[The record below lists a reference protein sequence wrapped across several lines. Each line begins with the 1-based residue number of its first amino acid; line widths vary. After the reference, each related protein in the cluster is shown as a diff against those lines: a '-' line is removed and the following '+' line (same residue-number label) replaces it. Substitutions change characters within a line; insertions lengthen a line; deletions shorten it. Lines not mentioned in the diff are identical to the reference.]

1 MKKFLFF
8 LLFFAF
14 IPLSF
19 AQDNIQ
25 NVLKIQSYTFD
36 QEKQV
41 FVLQQYWS
49 AVVYKKD
56 IILTNAHVIL
66 DEETQKPIWN
76 YRVCKTTDFKKSPDC
91 TLTAQLLYYDVKND
105 LAALKISQQSQSV
118 TLSQKDLKITDGVK
132 VLGYPGNGGS
142 TITYTEWKVS
152 WYEDDL
158 YKVDANIDA
167 GNSGGWV
174 FDQND
179 HLVWMSVSVRV
190 WYSTLGYIIP
200 LETIKKFY
208 DKKTKNIVEV
218 KQVSDRKFSQF
229 VNTQKVIAAGKIFS
243 NPFFE
248 IKDYKKYKLSFH
260 EYLINQKNEYFV
272 TSFYD
277 SSKSTSFY
285 VYNQHTS
292 GNTWSLLDN
301 IYHENT
307 KSERSEEWFEKITGK
322 KQKIQWKNGYIF
334 YSYYDDGSVYAQV
347 AYEQTVNDYL
357 IFSIY
362 SENWEKDT
370 SFLNAM
376 SLATK
381 WVIIKNIPVKKKDTI
396 VSTWMQFSS
405 WDSFVLV
412 KNLYETTVIS
422 TQKIGIEIYEDIFTQ
437 DEVDSKIDL
446 KSLSESMLK
455 SLQEKTY
462 LMRFVYK
469 KTTSWTPYTFL
480 VAKNDEIKNGEKIIW
495 VEKYFAIAYFY
506 HKTPENTY
514 IAQRVL
520 FLFSKKSDLESIER
534 FVEKISV
541 KWFSPIEIW
550 NMKEWYDLVETPD
563 FVIQ

>member
-1 MKKFLFF
+1 MKKILFF
-8 LLFFAF
+8 LLFFVF
-14 IPLSF
+14 IPASF

-25 NVLKIQSYTFD
+25 HVLKIQSYTFD

-105 LAALKISQQSQSV
+105 LAALKISPQSQSV
-118 TLSQKDLKITDGVK
+118 SLSQKDLKITDGVK
-132 VLGYPGNGGS
+132 VLWYPGNGGS

-158 YKVDANIDA
+158 YKIDANIDA

-179 HLVWMSVSVRV
+179 NLVWMSVSVRV

-229 VNTQKVIAAGKIFS
+229 VNTQKVIAAGKVFS

-272 TSFYD
+272 ASFYD

-292 GNTWSLLDN
+292 WNTRSLLDN
-301 IYHENT
+301 IYQENV

-412 KNLYETTVIS
+412 KNLYETTVVS

-437 DEVDSKIDL
+437 DEVESNIDL
-446 KSLSESMLK
+446 KSLSESMLE

-514 IAQRVL
+514 VAQRVL
-520 FLFSKKSDLESIER
+520 FLFSQKSDLESIER

-541 KWFSPIEIW
+541 KWLSPIEIW